1 LCPPTLYG
9 QAALKKIKKIKKS
22 SCKMKKIQLFYDSI
36 SLRGVKTAPE
46 RVFEGL
52 GGDFGVELL
61 AEVAYIYCISSDFD
75 LYAGFDC
82 GVDVDFD
89 GGFGFRRGVAGA
101 GGFSPGRLERGGD
114 FPP

>member
-1 LCPPTLYG
+1 
-9 QAALKKIKKIKKS
+9 
-22 SCKMKKIQLFYDSI
+22 MKKIQLFYDSI

-46 RVFEGL
+46 RVFEGS

-75 LYAGFDC
+75 LYVGVDH
-82 GVDVDFD
+82 GVDVDVDVVFD
-89 GGFGFRRGVAGA
+89 FRRGVAGA
-101 GGFSPGRLERGGD
+101 ISPRRGGSVKEMGRSPISLERGGD